1 MADALAEVVA
11 VVHDGSW
18 PIATFRC
25 ATEFGR
31 YRGIADFGKR
41 PLSRFMGSRP
51 SRNDHRPLKIGIHE
65 DLVARG
71 IDRRAV
77 RLGLSRYCGHT
88 GYHHALVEGTTRIHL
103 EGQPAGIVTL

>member
-1 MADALAEVVA
+1 MADLVAEVVA
-11 VVHDGSW
+11 VPHDGSW

-31 YRGIADFGKR
+31 YRGMADFGKR

-51 SRNDHRPLKIGIHE
+51 SGTIMAHKA
-65 DLVARG
+65 LVARG

-77 RLGLSRYCGHT
+77 RLGLSRYCGHI
-88 GYHHALVEGTTRIHL
+88 GYHHALVEGATRIDI
-103 EGQPAGIVTL
+103 EGRPAGIVTP